1 MYFTNNTI
9 CSFHKKKLTVDKN
22 RWNTNERTTGKIPIA
37 SHRNLSTPVCIHP
50 TVTCLDGEIRMYII
64 IRIYIIIYIICIYIY
79 THNIPQNRRS
89 IPFHHKSICM
99 YTNLLGPLNRY
110 IYIYICARHDYI
122 YIHMFFTFL
131 GFRRIYSTFF
141 YPTQS

>member
-64 IRIYIIIYIICIYIY
+64 IRIYINIYIYNMYIYIY
-79 THNIPQNRRS
+79 T
-89 IPFHHKSICM
+89 
-99 YTNLLGPLNRY
+99 
-110 IYIYICARHDYI
+110 
-122 YIHMFFTFL
+122 
-131 GFRRIYSTFF
+131 
-141 YPTQS
+141 